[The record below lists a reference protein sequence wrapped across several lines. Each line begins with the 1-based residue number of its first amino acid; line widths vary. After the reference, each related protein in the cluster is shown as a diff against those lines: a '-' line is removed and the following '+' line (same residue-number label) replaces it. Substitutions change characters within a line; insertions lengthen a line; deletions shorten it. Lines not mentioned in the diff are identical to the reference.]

1 MVNKYKGSKNMTNT
15 QESAL
20 IELGSKLR
28 LAWAKERQF
37 FATHG
42 EEESERAHAV
52 TKACAEIVDRIGEL
66 TASTLEGF
74 AVKALA
80 ISWCQAGEL
89 IEFHDDARDGP
100 LAAQLVN
107 QLLALGLVSK
117 PLPNVNASI

>member
-1 MVNKYKGSKNMTNT
+1 MTNN
-15 QESAL
+15 QDREL

-28 LAWAKERQF
+28 RAWQEERNF
-37 FATHG
+37 FAAHG
-42 EEESERAHAV
+42 ENGSESGNAV
-52 TKACAEIVDRIGEL
+52 TRACAEIVDRIGEL

-107 QLLALGLVSK
+107 QLLALGLVSQ
-117 PLPNVNASI
+117 PLVTNLQAPGAVVQ